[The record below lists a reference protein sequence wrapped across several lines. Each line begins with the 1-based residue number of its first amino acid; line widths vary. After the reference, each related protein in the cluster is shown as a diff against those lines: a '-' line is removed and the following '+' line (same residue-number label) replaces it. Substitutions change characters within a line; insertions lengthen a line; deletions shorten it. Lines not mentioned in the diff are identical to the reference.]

1 MLEKDAMEILMKF
14 LDRKVREAEE
24 EVTQRGMLS
33 DDKAIPLILKTQ
45 FNHIAH
51 LERMVDERFEQVN
64 RRFEEI
70 EAKVDRRFEQ
80 VDGRFKELEGRI
92 DARFDRL
99 QRHMLGG
106 FAALGFLI
114 SALRFLHS

>member
-51 LERMVDERFEQVN
+51 LESDIAGLRETM
-64 RRFEEI
+64 
-70 EAKVDRRFEQ
+70 DRRFE
-80 VDGRFKELEGRI
+80 RMES
-92 DARFDRL
+92 RFDRL

-114 SALRFLHS
+114 SVLRFLHS

>member
-51 LERMVDERFEQVN
+51 LERIVDERFEQ
-64 RRFEEI
+64 
-70 EAKVDRRFEQ
+70 VDRRFEQ
-80 VDGRFKELEGRI
+80 VDLRFKELEGRI

-114 SALRFLHS
+114 SVLRFLHS